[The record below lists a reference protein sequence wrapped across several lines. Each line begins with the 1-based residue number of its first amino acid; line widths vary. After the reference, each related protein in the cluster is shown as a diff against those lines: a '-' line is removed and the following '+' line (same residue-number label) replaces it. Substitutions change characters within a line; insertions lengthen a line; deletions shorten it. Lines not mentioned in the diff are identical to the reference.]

1 MGLFCFS
8 LKGEKM
14 SQCPLE
20 SVSPQQVFK
29 KCMDLKATVINAEG
43 SLDFEDL
50 HYWNIGRM
58 VFYKLRQLNYGAMN
72 ERNQTLVGMEIRINY
87 NEPYILSIE
96 KKPRPQYVV
105 NLNTCYPSI
114 DISGLIKAAN
124 TIKKGFENMFGTLR
138 NIEIVKVIFNEPA
151 TIIIWD
157 DGTKT
162 VVKAQ
167 KGEVFD
173 KEKGLAMAVV
183 KKAFGNNGNYYNE
196 FKKWIPED

>member
-1 MGLFCFS
+1 
-8 LKGEKM
+8 M
-14 SQCPLE
+14 SQCLLE
-20 SVSPQQVFK
+20 GVSPQQVFK

-58 VFYKLRQLNYGAMN
+58 VFYKLRQLNNGAMN

-96 KKPRPQYVV
+96 KKPIPQYVV

-114 DISGLIKAAN
+114 DVSGLIKAAN
-124 TIKKGFENMFGTLR
+124 TIKKGFENMFNTLR

>member
-1 MGLFCFS
+1 
-8 LKGEKM
+8 M

-20 SVSPQQVFK
+20 GVSPQQIFK

-58 VFYKLRQLNYGAMN
+58 VFYKLRQLNNGAMN

-114 DISGLIKAAN
+114 DVSGLIKAAN

-183 KKAFGNNGNYYNE
+183 KKAFGNNSNYYNE

>member
-1 MGLFCFS
+1 
-8 LKGEKM
+8 M

-20 SVSPQQVFK
+20 GVSPQQIFK
-29 KCMDLKATVINAEG
+29 KCMDLKATVINTEG

-58 VFYKLRQLNYGAMN
+58 VFYKLRQLNNGAMN

-114 DISGLIKAAN
+114 DVSGLIKAAN

-157 DGTKT
+157 DRTKT

-183 KKAFGNNGNYYNE
+183 KKAFGNNSNYYNE

>member
-1 MGLFCFS
+1 
-8 LKGEKM
+8 M

-20 SVSPQQVFK
+20 GVSPQQVFK

-58 VFYKLRQLNYGAMN
+58 VFYKLRQLNNGAMN

-96 KKPRPQYVV
+96 KKPRPQYLV

-114 DISGLIKAAN
+114 DIRGLIKAAN

-162 VVKAQ
+162 VVKCQ
-167 KGEVFD
+167 KD
-173 KEKGLAMAVV
+173 KGDTYNPELGLAMCII
-183 KKAFGNNGNYYNE
+183 KKMCDNKGNYNDV
-196 FKKWIPED
+196 FNKWLPKESE

>member
-1 MGLFCFS
+1 
-8 LKGEKM
+8 M

-20 SVSPQQVFK
+20 GVSPQQVFK

-58 VFYKLRQLNYGAMN
+58 VFYKLRQLNNGAMN

-114 DISGLIKAAN
+114 DVSGLIKAAN
-124 TIKKGFENMFGTLR
+124 TIKKGFENMFNTLR

-196 FKKWIPED
+196 FKKWIPEE

>member
-1 MGLFCFS
+1 
-8 LKGEKM
+8 M

-20 SVSPQQVFK
+20 GVSPQQVFK

-58 VFYKLRQLNYGAMN
+58 VFYKLRQLNNGAMN

-114 DISGLIKAAN
+114 DIRGLIKAAN

>member
-1 MGLFCFS
+1 
-8 LKGEKM
+8 M

-20 SVSPQQVFK
+20 GVSPQQILQ
-29 KCMDLKATVINAEG
+29 KCMDLKETGILVEG
-43 SLDFEDL
+43 PLGFEDL
-50 HYWNIGRM
+50 HYWNIGRT
-58 VFYKLRQLNYGAMN
+58 VFYKLQQLNIGAID
-72 ERNQTLVGMEIRINY
+72 ETTQTLLGMEIKINY
-87 NEPYILSIE
+87 NEPYLLSIE

-114 DISGLIKAAN
+114 DVNDLIKAAN
-124 TIKKGFENMFGTLR
+124 TIKKGFENMFNTLR

-151 TIIIWD
+151 TIVIWS

>member
-1 MGLFCFS
+1 
-8 LKGEKM
+8 
-14 SQCPLE
+14 
-20 SVSPQQVFK
+20 
-29 KCMDLKATVINAEG
+29 MDLKATGILADG
-43 SLDFEDL
+43 PLGFEDL
-50 HYWNIGRM
+50 HYWNIGRK
-58 VFYKLRQLNYGAMN
+58 VFYKLQQLNIDAMD
-72 ERNQTLVGMEIRINY
+72 ETTLTLLGMEIRINY
-87 NEPYILSIE
+87 NEPYLLSIE

-105 NLNTCYPSI
+105 NLNACYPSI
-114 DISGLIKAAN
+114 DVSGLIKAAN

>member
-1 MGLFCFS
+1 
-8 LKGEKM
+8 M

-20 SVSPQQVFK
+20 GVSPQQVFK

-58 VFYKLRQLNYGAMN
+58 VFYKLRQLNNGAMN

-114 DISGLIKAAN
+114 DIRGLIKAAN

-162 VVKAQ
+162 IVKAQ

>member
-1 MGLFCFS
+1 
-8 LKGEKM
+8 M

-20 SVSPQQVFK
+20 GVSPQQVFK

-58 VFYKLRQLNYGAMN
+58 VFYKLRQLNNGAMN

-167 KGEVFD
+167 NGEVFD

-196 FKKWIPED
+196 FKKWIPEE

>member
-1 MGLFCFS
+1 
-8 LKGEKM
+8 M

-20 SVSPQQVFK
+20 GVSPQQIFK
-29 KCMDLKATVINAEG
+29 KCMDLKATVINTEG

-58 VFYKLRQLNYGAMN
+58 VFYKLRQLNNGAMN

-124 TIKKGFENMFGTLR
+124 TIKKGFENMFGILR

>member
-1 MGLFCFS
+1 
-8 LKGEKM
+8 M
-14 SQCPLE
+14 SQCLLE
-20 SVSPQQVFK
+20 GVSPQQIFE
-29 KCMDLKATVINAEG
+29 KCMDLKIIGISTEG
-43 SLDFEDL
+43 PSGFEKL

-58 VFYKLRQLNYGAMN
+58 VFYKLRQLNNGAMN
-72 ERNQTLVGMEIRINY
+72 ELNQTLLGMEIRINY
-87 NEPYILSIE
+87 NEPYLLSIE

-105 NLNTCYPSI
+105 NLNSCYPSI
-114 DISGLIKAAN
+114 DVSSLIKAAN
-124 TIKKGFENMFGTLR
+124 TIKKGFENMFSTLR
-138 NIEIVKVIFNEPA
+138 NIEIKKVIFNEPA

-167 KGEVFD
+167 NGEVFD

>member
-1 MGLFCFS
+1 
-8 LKGEKM
+8 M

-20 SVSPQQVFK
+20 GVSPQQVFK
-29 KCMDLKATVINAEG
+29 KCMDLKATVINTEG

-58 VFYKLRQLNYGAMN
+58 VFYKLRQLNNGAMN

-114 DISGLIKAAN
+114 DIRGLIKAAN

>member
-1 MGLFCFS
+1 
-8 LKGEKM
+8 M
-14 SQCPLE
+14 SQCLLE
-20 SVSPQQVFK
+20 GVSPQQIFE
-29 KCMDLKATVINAEG
+29 KCMDLKIIGISTEG

-58 VFYKLRQLNYGAMN
+58 VFYKLRQLNNGAMN

-196 FKKWIPED
+196 FKKWIPEE

>member
-1 MGLFCFS
+1 MNLIQS
-8 LKGEKM
+8 L
-14 SQCPLE
+14 LE
-20 SVSPQQVFK
+20 GVSPQQIFK
-29 KCMDLKATVINAEG
+29 KCMDLKATGILAEG
-43 SLDFEDL
+43 PLDFENL

-58 VFYKLRQLNYGAMN
+58 VFYKLQQLNIDAMD
-72 ERNQTLVGMEIRINY
+72 ETTLTLLGMEIRINY
-87 NEPYILSIE
+87 NEPYLLSIE

-105 NLNTCYPSI
+105 NLNACYPSI
-114 DISGLIKAAN
+114 DVSGLIKAAN

-162 VVKAQ
+162 IVKAQ

-196 FKKWIPED
+196 FKKWIPEE

>member
-1 MGLFCFS
+1 
-8 LKGEKM
+8 M

-20 SVSPQQVFK
+20 DVSPQQVFK

-58 VFYKLRQLNYGAMN
+58 VFYKLRQLNNGAMN

-196 FKKWIPED
+196 FKKWIQED

>member
-1 MGLFCFS
+1 
-8 LKGEKM
+8 M

-20 SVSPQQVFK
+20 DVSPQQIFE
-29 KCMDLKATVINAEG
+29 KCMDLKETGKFAEG
-43 SLDFEDL
+43 PLGFEDL

-58 VFYKLRQLNYGAMN
+58 VFYKLQQLNNGAID
-72 ERNQTLVGMEIRINY
+72 ETTLKLSGMEIRINY
-87 NEPYILSIE
+87 NEQYILSIE

-105 NLNTCYPSI
+105 NLNKCYPSI

-173 KEKGLAMAVV
+173 KEKGLAMAIC

-196 FKKWIPED
+196 FKKWIPEE

>member
-1 MGLFCFS
+1 
-8 LKGEKM
+8 M

-20 SVSPQQVFK
+20 GVSPQQVFK
-29 KCMDLKATVINAEG
+29 KCMDLKATVINTEG

-58 VFYKLRQLNYGAMN
+58 VFYKLRQLNNGAMN

-114 DISGLIKAAN
+114 DVSGLIKAAN

-162 VVKAQ
+162 IVKAQ

-183 KKAFGNNGNYYNE
+183 KKAFGNNSNYYNE

>member
-1 MGLFCFS
+1 
-8 LKGEKM
+8 M

-20 SVSPQQVFK
+20 DVSPQQVFK

-58 VFYKLRQLNYGAMN
+58 VFYKLRQLNNGAMN

>member
-1 MGLFCFS
+1 
-8 LKGEKM
+8 M

-20 SVSPQQVFK
+20 GVLPQQVFK

-43 SLDFEDL
+43 SLDFEDQ

-58 VFYKLRQLNYGAMN
+58 VFYKLRQLNNGAMN

-196 FKKWIPED
+196 FKKWIPEE

>member
-1 MGLFCFS
+1 
-8 LKGEKM
+8 M

-58 VFYKLRQLNYGAMN
+58 VFYKLRQLNNGAMN

>member
-1 MGLFCFS
+1 
-8 LKGEKM
+8 M

-20 SVSPQQVFK
+20 GVSPQQIFE
-29 KCMDLKATVINAEG
+29 KCMNLKANVINADG

-58 VFYKLRQLNYGAMN
+58 VFYKLRQLNNGAMN
-72 ERNQTLVGMEIRINY
+72 ERNQTLLDMEIRINY
-87 NEPYILSIE
+87 NEPYLLSIE

-114 DISGLIKAAN
+114 DVSGLIKAAN
-124 TIKKGFENMFGTLR
+124 TIKKGFENMFNTLR

-167 KGEVFD
+167 NGEVFD

>member
-1 MGLFCFS
+1 
-8 LKGEKM
+8 M

-20 SVSPQQVFK
+20 GVSPQQVFK

-58 VFYKLRQLNYGAMN
+58 VFYKLRRLNNGAMN

-87 NEPYILSIE
+87 NEPYLLSIE

-114 DISGLIKAAN
+114 DVSGLIKAAN

-162 VVKAQ
+162 IVKAQ

>member
-1 MGLFCFS
+1 
-8 LKGEKM
+8 M
-14 SQCPLE
+14 SKCPLE
-20 SVSPQQVFK
+20 GVSPQQVFK

-58 VFYKLRQLNYGAMN
+58 VFYKLRQLNNGAMN

-114 DISGLIKAAN
+114 DIRGLIKAAN

>member
-1 MGLFCFS
+1 
-8 LKGEKM
+8 M

-20 SVSPQQVFK
+20 GVSPQQVFK

-58 VFYKLRQLNYGAMN
+58 VFYKLRQLNNGAMN

-105 NLNTCYPSI
+105 NLNACYPSI

-167 KGEVFD
+167 NGEVFD

>member
-1 MGLFCFS
+1 
-8 LKGEKM
+8 M

-20 SVSPQQVFK
+20 GVSPQQIFK
-29 KCMDLKATVINAEG
+29 KCMDLKATVINTEG

-58 VFYKLRQLNYGAMN
+58 VFYKLRQLNNGAMN

-114 DISGLIKAAN
+114 DVSGLIKAAN

-183 KKAFGNNGNYYNE
+183 KKAFGNNSNYYNE